1 MKKILQMY
9 WKMGDI
15 AHQIDVL
22 EDKVRYGKYNIKV
35 IGGAILTTEEDMRY
49 MVELQWDRIRALEDA
64 ISKTE
69 ESTKSYVQD
78 LRDSMCKECNMN
90 DNNPC
95 QKDYV
100 KMTLYK
106 TLKEVII

>member
-1 MKKILQMY
+1 MKNILQMY

-22 EDKVRYGKYNIKV
+22 EDKIKNGKYNTKCV
-35 IGGAILTTEEDMRY
+35 GGAILSTEEDIRY
-49 MVELQWDRIRALEDA
+49 MIELQWTRIRSLEDA
-64 ISKTE
+64 ILKTE

-90 DNNPC
+90 DNNSC
-95 QKDYV
+95 KKDYV

-106 TLKEVII
+106 TLKEVIV